1 MLPTIELGPIT
12 LQTFGLAMAAAFLAA
27 AALAARRFAELGRSP
42 DLAWELGVAAL
53 VGGVVGARVYFLIQ
67 HWDEVRGDLVGQV
80 FAGTGLVWY
89 GGLLGGALAVAA
101 WAAHRRALGSWL
113 LGAVTAPLALG
124 YAIGRIGCQLSGDG
138 DYGIRSDLPWAMA
151 YPHGTVPT
159 TERVHPTPIY
169 ETLTMGLVA
178 AVLWVLRDR
187 VAPTKLFA
195 WYLVLAGSERF
206 LVEFIRRNSPVIAG
220 LTAAQLTAL
229 ALSLVGAAILL
240 ASRARSRVP
249 SQPLPSGR

>member
-27 AALAARRFAELGRSP
+27 AALGARRFAELGRSP

-53 VGGVVGARVYFLIQ
+53 VGGVVGARAYFLIE
-67 HWDEVRGDLVGQV
+67 HWDEVRGDLVGEV

-178 AVLWVLRDR
+178 AGLWVFRDR

-206 LVEFIRRNSPVIAG
+206 LVEFVRRNSPVVAG
-220 LTAAQLTAL
+220 LTAAQLIAL

>member
-27 AALAARRFAELGRSP
+27 AALGARRFAELGRSP

-53 VGGVVGARVYFLIQ
+53 VGGVVGARAYFLIQ
-67 HWDEVRGDLVGQV
+67 HWDEVRGDLVGEV

-178 AVLWVLRDR
+178 AGLWVFRDR

-206 LVEFIRRNSPVIAG
+206 LVEFVRRNSPVVAG
-220 LTAAQLTAL
+220 LTAAQLIAL

>member
-27 AALAARRFAELGRSP
+27 AALGARRFAELGRSP

-89 GGLLGGALAVAA
+89 GGLLGGALAVEA

-151 YPHGTVPT
+151 YPQGTVPT

-178 AVLWVLRDR
+178 AVLWVLRDH